1 MKLDD
6 FWSGGPSLFLRKQN
20 KMSKNTHE
28 SKVKMVIST
37 VPNPNLFSVC
47 ISDIL
52 HVLVINRGDYL
63 KLSLSVESGH
73 T

>member
-37 VPNPNLFSVC
+37 VSNLFSVC

-52 HVLVINRGDYL
+52 HVLVINREDYL